1 MEVQKDKV
9 VSIHYTLKNK
19 EGRVIDSSQGKEPLN
34 YLHGRGNLIK
44 GMEEGLEGKN
54 QGDKVNLQISPEK
67 GYGNRNEDL
76 VQEVPR
82 SAFGEQKV
90 EKGMEF
96 STQNGH
102 TVVVTKVGLENITV
116 DGNHPLAGEE
126 LFFNV
131 EVMDVRDATDEERD
145 HGHVHGPDG
154 HHHD

>member
-1 MEVQKDKV
+1 MQIQKDKV

-19 EGRVIDSSQGKEPLN
+19 EGHVIDSSQGKEPLN

-54 QGDKVNLQISPEK
+54 QGDKVDLQVSPEK
-67 GYGNRNEDL
+67 GYGTRNDEL
-76 VQEVPR
+76 IQEVPR

-96 STQNGH
+96 STQSGH
-102 TVVVTKVGLENITV
+102 TVVVTKVGVDKVTV
-116 DGNHPLAGEE
+116 DGNHPLAGQE

-131 EVMDVRDATDEERD
+131 EVMDIRDATDEEKD

-154 HHHD
+154 QHHH